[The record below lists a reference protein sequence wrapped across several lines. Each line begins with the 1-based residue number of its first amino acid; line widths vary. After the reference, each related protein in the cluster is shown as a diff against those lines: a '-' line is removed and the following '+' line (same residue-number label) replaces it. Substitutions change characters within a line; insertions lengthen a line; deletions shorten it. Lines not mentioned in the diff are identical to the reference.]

1 MTDKNKTVENRR
13 KLLKSV
19 AAGGG
24 AIIAGKTLPKE
35 WSRPVVDSVIL
46 PAHAATSLGPF
57 SGSAGSV
64 MLDSDSML
72 AQAMDAVIPQA
83 HAQYE
88 YVRNL
93 SWCIVANADRTA
105 ADCWFLLTESMDG
118 FVCMAYL
125 WEKAN
130 VPANTTTNLGMSTD
144 GCSNNNVG
152 SAGEWLNDLGLVKDA
167 QASGVMGASVTL
179 YSLLPGYHFIF
190 TPANGTPVDKTLVI
204 KDCGAKTINCQPDK
218 CYL

>member
-35 WSRPVVDSVIL
+35 WSRPVVDSVML
-46 PAHAATSLGPF
+46 PAHAITSLGPF

-64 MLDSDSML
+64 MLESDSML

-83 HAQYE
+83 HAE
-88 YVRNL
+88 DHLVRDL
-93 SWCIVANADRTA
+93 SWCITSNADRTA
-105 ADCWFLLTESMDG
+105 ADCFFLLTESMDG
-118 FVCMAYL
+118 FICQAYL

-130 VPANTTTNLGMSTD
+130 VPANTTTNLGMSNS
-144 GCSNNNVG
+144 GCNNNEVG
-152 SAGEWLNDLGLVKDA
+152 AGEWLNDLGLVKDA
-167 QASGVMGASVTL
+167 QASGLGASVTL
-179 YSLLPGYHFIF
+179 YTLEPGYRFIF
-190 TPANGTPVDKTLVI
+190 RYNGTPVEKTLVI
-204 KDCGAKTINCQPDK
+204 NPCGARTANCQPDK
-218 CYL
+218 CYF